1 MNTNTKPAFKKPA
14 LFKGKATTL
23 AALDNL
29 IDRNLLPQGPIANKV
44 WDKEDEGSSLVFVNK
59 HSTSP
64 IGRMFEASRECVI
77 VIDGVRFSSIAS
89 VWAYVSYQTKDGQAD
104 DQLRTRSGDSL
115 FNYLTALRRN
125 NILIEN
131 KDYNHQWTAITTAL
145 VKYVVSN
152 TEEATAAVESHKR
165 HYKMAKEDIERI
177 EFIDP
182 QGRSKFKTMY
192 EEVINLSW
200 PIVVQYLE
208 EAKIT
213 SVKKTTPLSTRMQS
227 VLEKAYE
234 EDMIVLSQK
243 QCVAANVDDSWFTLE
258 AFIESINSGQLKFHT
273 ESSVL
278 TKLWAEKGVEGFD
291 SNHADFLLACG
302 MARRHH
308 PWVHFDFMTTA
319 PQELPSEKITL
330 NEIVELISNPVYK
343 DFVIG
348 LHSLPAFEENAQ
360 SVTHPYL
367 QVSEEF
373 NVRMWQAL
381 RAVIFFNRTNP
392 KTRFYFEEDAL
403 KLMDAVQN
411 NDIMY
416 AAAGPTGFML
426 PVMFGQSF
434 KAVDEE
440 IIKAQEIVSFIAK
453 AVYKS
458 ADVSLEVIS
467 REVFEVIIQE
477 TDEQPT
483 DFNKPAETIS
493 TILDIYMPSEI
504 LESLTAKPKYHNNS
518 NGYNNGHKPNGNHN
532 KGNPNGGHYA
542 NKR

>member
-1 MNTNTKPAFKKPA
+1 MNTVNTKSAFKKPA

-29 IDRNLLPQGPIANKV
+29 IDRNLLPQGPVVNKV
-44 WDKEDEGSSLVFVNK
+44 WDKNDEGSSLVFINK

-64 IGRMFEASRECVI
+64 VGRMLDASRECSI
-77 VIDGVRFSSIAS
+77 FIEDVRFSSIAS
-89 VWAYVSYQTKDGQAD
+89 VWAYISYQNKEGQAD
-104 DQLRTRSGDSL
+104 DQLRTRSGDSM

-131 KDYNHQWTAITTAL
+131 KDYNHQWTAITTAF

-152 TEEATAAVESHKR
+152 TEELSAAVESHKR
-165 HYKMAKEDIERI
+165 HHKASKEDIERI

-192 EEVINLSW
+192 EEVVNLSW

-208 EAKIT
+208 EVKNT
-213 SVKKTTPLSTRMQS
+213 STKKTVSLDVR
-227 VLEKAYE
+227 VKAILEKVKE
-234 EDMIVLSQK
+234 ENLIALAHEK
-243 QCVAANVDDSWFTLE
+243 CKEANVDDSWFSLE
-258 AFIESINSGQLKFHT
+258 SFVQSITSGHLKFHT
-273 ESSVL
+273 EASVL
-278 TKLWAEKGVEGFD
+278 TKLWAEKGSEGFNA
-291 SNHADFLLACG
+291 NHADFLLACG

-308 PWVHFDFMTTA
+308 PWVHFDFMSTA
-319 PQELPSEKITL
+319 PQELPTEKIAL

-348 LHSLPAFEENAQ
+348 LHSLPAFEDTTQ
-360 SVTHPYL
+360 SVVHPYL

-373 NVRMWQAL
+373 SVRMWQTL

-403 KLMDAVQN
+403 KLMDAVQS

-416 AAAGPTGFML
+416 AAAGPTGFMH
-426 PVMFGQSF
+426 PMMFGQTF
-434 KAVDEE
+434 KAVDDE

-453 AVYKS
+453 TVYN
-458 ADVSLEVIS
+458 ADDVDMENINKV
-467 REVFEVIIQE
+467 VFETIICE
-477 TDEQPT
+477 EDGEQPI

-504 LESLTAKPKYHNNS
+504 LDSLSAKPKHHNS
-518 NGYNNGHKPNGNHN
+518 GYNNGNKPNGSYN
-532 KGNPNGGHYA
+532 KGNQNSGYYA